1 MTDESVTLRLSRLP
15 QVQAVLLQPEVVK
28 LLSELP
34 RWSVVQAVRDELA
47 VTRRKLLDGT
57 LLSTE
62 SKLVL
67 SIPEIARRAR
77 ELLTSSL
84 RKVVNATGVVL
95 HTNLGRAPLAE
106 RALRRMAEL
115 ASGYCNLEYQLDSGT
130 RGSRQ
135 QPLSCLL
142 YTSRCV

>member
-57 LLSTE
+57 LLSAE
-62 SKLVL
+62 PKLVL
-67 SIPEIARRAR
+67 SNAEIARRAR
-77 ELLTSSL
+77 ELLL
-84 RKVVNATGVVL
+84 RGCGKW
-95 HTNLGRAPLAE
+95 
-106 RALRRMAEL
+106 
-115 ASGYCNLEYQLDSGT
+115 
-130 RGSRQ
+130 
-135 QPLSCLL
+135 
-142 YTSRCV
+142 

>member
-77 ELLTSSL
+77 ELLISSL

-106 RALRRMAEL
+106 RALRRMEEL
-115 ASGYCNLEYQLDSGT
+115 ASGYCNLEYQATCFWCG
-130 RGSRQ
+130 
-135 QPLSCLL
+135 
-142 YTSRCV
+142 

>member
-34 RWSVVQAVRDELA
+34 RWSVVQAVRDELT

-84 RKVVNATGVVL
+84 RKVVN
-95 HTNLGRAPLAE
+95 
-106 RALRRMAEL
+106 
-115 ASGYCNLEYQLDSGT
+115 
-130 RGSRQ
+130 
-135 QPLSCLL
+135 LSLIHI
-142 YTSRCV
+142 